1 MPSSRPLDL
10 SFVFTTSTQVPL
22 YWTSHG
28 PTGGERAIVL
38 HGGPGA
44 HHDYLL
50 PQMLALAANR
60 ELIFYDQRGGGQ
72 SRTDDPAPITWE
84 TQVRDLGAVVAELE
98 LRPLTIIGYSWGGL
112 LALLYAIEAAGDGSL
127 TPPSRLVLIEPA
139 PLNRTW
145 RQQFEAEFQA
155 RQTSLQVRKLRDE
168 LAASGLRESD
178 HDAWRQ
184 RQFELGVAGYFADP
198 ARATQLT
205 PFRVTGKVQSSIWES
220 LGDYD
225 LIPRISGLETPAL
238 FVHGWRDPIPVDS
251 TLAAARAMSARCVVL
266 EGSGHVPYVE
276 QPDALFSA
284 IEQFLED
291 TSDLVR

>member
-1 MPSSRPLDL
+1 
-10 SFVFTTSTQVPL
+10 VFTTTTQVPL
-22 YWTSHG
+22 FWTSHG
-28 PTGGERAIVL
+28 PAGGDRAIVL

-50 PQMLALAANR
+50 PQMLALATNR

-72 SRTDDPAPITWE
+72 SRTSDPTPITWQ
-84 TQVRDLGAVVAELE
+84 TQVQDLSVVIAELG
-98 LRPLTIIGYSWGGL
+98 LQPLTIIGYSWGGL
-112 LALLYAIEAAGDGSL
+112 LALLYAIEAAADSAL
-127 TPPSRLVLIEPA
+127 TPPARLVLIEPA

-155 RQTSLQVRKLRDE
+155 RQTSPEVKALRDE
-168 LAASGLRESD
+168 LAASGLRESNPD
-178 HDAWRQ
+178 LWRQ

-198 ARATQLT
+198 KRAAQLT
-205 PFRVTGKVQSSIWES
+205 PFRVTGRVQQSVWES

-225 LIPRISGLETPAL
+225 LIPGLVRLNIPAL

-251 TLAAARAMSARCVVL
+251 TLAAARAMQARCVVL

-284 IEQFLED
+284 IEQFLGD
-291 TSDLVR
+291 TSDLVRYHHARNGSGR

>member
-1 MPSSRPLDL
+1 M
-10 SFVFTTSTQVPL
+10 FTTTTQVPL
-22 YWTSHG
+22 FWTSVG
-28 PTGGERAIVL
+28 PAGGDRAIVL

-50 PQMLALAANR
+50 PQMLALATNR

-72 SRTDDPAPITWE
+72 SRTDDPAPITWR
-84 TQVRDLGAVVAELE
+84 TQVQDLGRVVSELG
-98 LRPLTIIGYSWGGL
+98 LQPLTIIGYSWGAL
-112 LALLYAIEAAGDGSL
+112 LALLYSIEAAADSTL
-127 TPPSRLVLIEPA
+127 APPVRLVLIEPA
-139 PLNRTW
+139 PLSRTW

-155 RQTSLQVRKLRDE
+155 RQSSLEVKKLRDE

-178 HDAWRQ
+178 PDAWRQ

-198 ARATQLT
+198 ARARQLT
-205 PFRVTGKVQSSIWES
+205 PFRVTGRVQQSVWES

-225 LIPRISGLETPAL
+225 LIPKLASLTVRAL
-238 FVHGWRDPIPVDS
+238 FVHGWRDPIPADS
-251 TLAAARAMSARCVVL
+251 TLAAARAMRARCVVL

-276 QPDALFSA
+276 QPEALFSA
-284 IEQFLED
+284 IEQFLGD

>member
-1 MPSSRPLDL
+1 
-10 SFVFTTSTQVPL
+10 
-22 YWTSHG
+22 
-28 PTGGERAIVL
+28 
-38 HGGPGA
+38 
-44 HHDYLL
+44 
-50 PQMLALAANR
+50 MLALAANR

-72 SRTDDPAPITWE
+72 SRTDDPAPITWR
-84 TQVRDLGAVVAELE
+84 TQVQDLGRVVSELD
-98 LRPLTIIGYSWGGL
+98 LQPLTIIGYSWGAL
-112 LALLYAIEAAGDGSL
+112 LALLYSIEAAADSTL
-127 TPPSRLVLIEPA
+127 APPVRLVLIEPA

-155 RQTSLQVRKLRDE
+155 RQSSLEVKKLRDE

-178 HDAWRQ
+178 PDAWRQ

-198 ARATQLT
+198 ARASQLT
-205 PFRVTGKVQSSIWES
+205 PFRVTGRVQQSVWES

-225 LIPRISGLETPAL
+225 LIPRLATLTVPAL
-238 FVHGWRDPIPVDS
+238 FVHGWRDPIPADS
-251 TLAAARAMSARCVVL
+251 TLAAARAMRARCVVL

-276 QPDALFSA
+276 QPEALFSA